1 MRYSLNSIDM
11 STISLD
17 TRLFY
22 KGTVKELPK
31 NASSGTVVYCDG
43 ATWINTDIGW
53 DPILPMD
60 SDCGYY
66 SKEEVH
72 IIYPTN
78 CKNCGA
84 ILHDNICEYCGSDNG
99 EYKRY

>member
-1 MRYSLNSIDM
+1 MSYLLNNIDTSI
-11 STISLD
+11 IPLD

-22 KGTVKELPK
+22 KGTVEELPK
-31 NASSGTVVYCDG
+31 DASPGTVIHYDST
-43 ATWINTDIGW
+43 TWINTGIGW

-60 SDCGYY
+60 SVCGYY
-66 SKEEVH
+66 PKEEVH